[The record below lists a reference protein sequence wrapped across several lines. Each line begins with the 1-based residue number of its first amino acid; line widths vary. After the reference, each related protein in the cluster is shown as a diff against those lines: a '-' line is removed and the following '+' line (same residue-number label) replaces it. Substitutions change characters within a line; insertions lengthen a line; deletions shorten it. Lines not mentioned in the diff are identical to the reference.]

1 MASVGAPDAKG
12 LEGRQEGEPTAPR
25 SRDFFWDSVVLFVVT
40 AIVAL
45 TAIDVVAEF
54 IRGSEVRCFLPNDTS
69 RLEAVQD
76 YVNEI
81 CAGSLPPSRYLPA
94 YIAIHAI
101 LILAP
106 HYLWLNMF
114 GADLDFFF
122 QHVSQLVRTRDEKTG
137 EYAKVN
143 YVISKQ
149 LEDAFISSY
158 RSNWMYRLY
167 LLKLIFQL
175 VVSAIGFVIVVWV
188 FTDFDESFTC
198 PSKSSDTRRSNWP
211 LPDKQVMCVFT
222 SLHLLGQI
230 NLTYLILLALAIV
243 CLIGAIIWCIKLHIS
258 ELGTENLAS
267 FSFQSSVPL
276 NYYIPQLPISKFRVF
291 RGLGDVAYGLLS
303 YLPYISL
310 RSPYKIQSDYDF
322 LVIKLF
328 RTDGGLAHILREV
341 HALRL
346 LKEKNNNEYARINLL
361 RRQMQYEGKNVS
373 HYYICMQILKHCS
386 VNFLLHV

>member
-1 MASVGAPDAKG
+1 MASVGTVDPKG

-137 EYAKVN
+137 EYAKIN

-211 LPDKQVMCVFT
+211 LPDEQVMCVFT

-230 NLTYLILLALAIV
+230 NLIYLILLALAIV

-258 ELGTENLAS
+258 ELGTENLSS

-276 NYYIPQLPISKFRVF
+276 NYYVPQLPISKFRFF

-303 YLPYISL
+303 YFPYISL
-310 RSPYKIQSDYDF
+310 RSPYKIRSDYDF

-341 HALRL
+341 HALQL
-346 LKEKNNNEYARINLL
+346 LKEKNDEEYARINLL
-361 RRQMQYEGKNVS
+361 RRQLPYEGKKGS
-373 HYYICMQILKHCS
+373 HY
-386 VNFLLHV
+386 